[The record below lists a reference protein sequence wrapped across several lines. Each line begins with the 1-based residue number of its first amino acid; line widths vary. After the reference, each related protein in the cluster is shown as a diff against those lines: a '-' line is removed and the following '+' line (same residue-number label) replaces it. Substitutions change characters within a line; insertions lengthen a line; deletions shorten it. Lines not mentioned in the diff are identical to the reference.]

1 MATSGRFPPWLRA
14 GQPAVTNRRMDA
26 STIGIGLAIAAAVFL
41 STRLQRQ
48 KNRKLAASLEPVLR
62 ERGALTLPE
71 LAAAVGMEGGFARGK
86 VVLALNEMV
95 TQGNVETMP
104 APDGTPQLQKVN
116 FIKYRLRG

>member
-1 MATSGRFPPWLRA
+1 
-14 GQPAVTNRRMDA
+14 MDA

-41 STRLQRQ
+41 SSRLQRQ
-48 KNRKLAASLEPVLR
+48 KNRKLATSLEPLLR
-62 ERGALTLPE
+62 ERGPLTLPE
-71 LAAAVGMEGGFARGK
+71 VAAAIGMEGGFARGK

-95 TQGNVETMP
+95 TQGKLETIP